1 MRKQLNRQESGAKST
16 LPSSYSAK
24 NLNHVKAQSVRS
36 INNGGLINGISSGR
50 QSDANETHPHK
61 SPVKASEYSQFMSA
75 PSYNY
80 R

>member
-1 MRKQLNRQESGAKST
+1 MRKQANRQESGAKST

-36 INNGGLINGISSGR
+36 VTNGGFISSGR

-61 SPVKASEYSQFMSA
+61 SPVKASEYSQLMSA